1 MSSRGDYVN
10 ERLHIYAKMAS
21 GVEVEWDNNWPT
33 FRLHQG
39 NRCFDL
45 GLPEI
50 FCVLR
55 HREELRQILRD
66 IINVKKTVK
75 TEAVPDSAPKTLN
88 RPKLA
93 TEPNSLS
100 GAIIEFDIDEPVY
113 PPAKK

>member
-1 MSSRGDYVN
+1 MSERGDYVN

-21 GVEVEWDNNWPT
+21 SVEVIWDYNWPT
-33 FRLHQG
+33 FRLYQG

-55 HREELRQILRD
+55 NRDEIKQILREV
-66 IINVKKTVK
+66 IEEKKVVK
-75 TEAVPDSAPKTLN
+75 TEMLTDNETNTVN

>member
-1 MSSRGDYVN
+1 MTSRSTYIN
-10 ERLHIYAKMAS
+10 ERLHKYAKMES
-21 GVEVEWDNNWPT
+21 SVEVIWDYNWPI
-33 FRLHQG
+33 FRLYQG
-39 NRCFDL
+39 NKCIELD
-45 GLPEI
+45 LPEI

-66 IINVKKTVK
+66 IIKVKKTIK
-75 TEAVPDSAPKTLN
+75 TEAVTDNAPKTLN
-88 RPKLA
+88 RPELA